1 VTDDLAVELADRL
14 RDAHRRIAA
23 LDLPEDEK
31 ISAARRLIALSDTA
45 KSDLGSASRRL
56 DRLLAD
62 LDEGGTVA
70 ADGDQ
75 EAP

>member
-1 VTDDLAVELADRL
+1 VTDDLAGELAAKL

-23 LDLPEDEK
+23 LNVPEDEK
-31 ISAARRLIALSDTA
+31 VRTARRLIALSDTA

-56 DRLLAD
+56 ERLLAD
-62 LDEGGTVA
+62 LDEARTFP

-75 EAP
+75 GAT